1 MCVLFITFLVRV
13 GKPKPNRTVGY
24 TRCSPQPVRRPS
36 QTENWEGLG
45 SKLHLVRE
53 KNAAFVSCCVSAS
66 VCTVTECVLA
76 SVMALWCVFSSRL
89 ARCGREQPHC
99 DRLFKENYQFYL
111 N

>member
-53 KNAAFVSCCVSAS
+53 KNAAFVSCCVSAA
-66 VCTVTECVLA
+66 CV
-76 SVMALWCVFSSRL
+76 
-89 ARCGREQPHC
+89 Q
-99 DRLFKENYQFYL
+99 
-111 N
+111 